1 MKNKYIDIFV
11 RMGAY
16 AVLVLIAYRIYI
28 FDAGVVHD
36 GQKFSEYSG
45 TEFYQEVLFFLA
57 SIAFFVTAYKF
68 TDSRPIATL
77 FGGFTM
83 VAFCREFDYLTDFI
97 GSSFWG
103 VTAGIVILTVLSI
116 SWKHRK
122 NLTQSYYEYYN
133 SKAFAYMIS
142 GVLVTFLFSRLFGK
156 GDFWKALMEDQYFR
170 SVKNA
175 AEEGTEVMGD
185 ILIFI
190 SSVEYL
196 IFKIQQKRERLLGK
210 K

>member
-11 RMGAY
+11 RLGAY
-16 AVLVLIAYRIYI
+16 AILILVAYRIYL
-28 FDAGVVHD
+28 FDAGITHN

-57 SIAFFVTAYKF
+57 SIMFFVTAYKF
-68 TDSRPIATL
+68 EDTRPTSIL
-77 FGGFTM
+77 FGGFTL

-97 GSSFWG
+97 GTSFWG
-103 VTAGIVILTVLSI
+103 VTAGVVILTVLI
-116 SWKHRK
+116 LSWKKRK

-142 GVLVTFLFSRLFGK
+142 GILVTFLFSRLFGK
-156 GDFWKALMEDQYFR
+156 GDFWKAIMEDQYFR
-170 SVKNA
+170 SVKNT

-196 IFKIQQKRERLLGK
+196 IFKIQQKREQLK
-210 K
+210 AK